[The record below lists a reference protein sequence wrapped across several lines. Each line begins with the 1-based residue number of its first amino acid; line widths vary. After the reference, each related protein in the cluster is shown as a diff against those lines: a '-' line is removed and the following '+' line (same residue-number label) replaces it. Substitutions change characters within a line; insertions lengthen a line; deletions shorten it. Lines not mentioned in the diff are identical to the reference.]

1 MVSLGPEER
10 ISQLEQRLR
19 RLRIGRLLLLRLLQ
33 ETVAEREELRVQLR
47 RQNMR
52 RVGR

>member
-1 MVSLGPEER
+1 MVALGLEER
-10 ISQLEQRLR
+10 VHLLEQRLR

-33 ETVAEREELRVQLR
+33 EAVEEREELRVQLR
-47 RQNMR
+47 RTNLR